1 MSAIETLQSKKE
13 STLTRAKELAYGD
26 GSADEIKALMEE
38 ARSIDERIETI
49 KSLGEFQPVATKAAE
64 EPQPWKGGFN
74 IIENP
79 FSGDRHEKN
88 YKSYVLGRFA
98 QHIAGNLEAT
108 KWLKNNGHLKAMGEG
123 TTTAGGFLTPDL
135 LNADLIY
142 LREKFGVARRNAS
155 IVPMYSDVQLIPN
168 TTANTVVYY
177 PGENTAG
184 TLSDMA
190 FSQISLTA
198 KKMVVLTQVSKELRE
213 DAVVDIGSKLAMD
226 MAWSIAKEEDR
237 IVFASAATGTDA
249 SGLVG
254 LNRALTD
261 LAGGT
266 AANYPNIAGVVVG
279 AAGTGGA
286 TPALSAFT
294 LQNFQSLIGRMP
306 TYAMN
311 PKWYMHKDVF
321 FNGIA
326 DKLIA
331 LSGNAILDIQNAYTQ
346 SPTLFG
352 YPIEWVQNMPRTAAG
367 NACVAYFAD
376 LSVGVKFGDRRGVS
390 IEMSDQR
397 YFLEDALAFKATER
411 ISFNAFDVGNY
422 NTTAS
427 LRVPGSVCA
436 VFCAP

>member
-1 MSAIETLQSKKE
+1 MSAIEQLQSKKDAVI
-13 STLTRAKELAYGD
+13 THAKQLAYGE
-26 GSADEIKALMEE
+26 GTTEEIKSLMEE

-49 KSLGEFQPVATKAAE
+49 KSLGEFQPVVTKT
-64 EPQPWKGGFN
+64 PVDDTPWKSGFN

-88 YKSYVLGRFA
+88 LKAYVLGRFA
-98 QHIAGNLEAT
+98 QHIAGNKKAT
-108 KWLKNNGHLKAMGEG
+108 EWLKSQGHIKAMGEG

-198 KKMVVLTQVSKELRE
+198 KKMVVLTQVSSELRE

-237 IVFASAATGTDA
+237 IVFASAATSTDA

-254 LNRALTD
+254 MNRALTD
-261 LAGGT
+261 LASGV
-266 AANYPNIAGVVVG
+266 AVNYPNVAGIVVG
-279 AAGTGGA
+279 AAGTNA
-286 TPALSAFT
+286 ALSAFT
-294 LQNFQSLIGRMP
+294 LQNFQSLCGRMP

-352 YPIEWVQNMPRTAAG
+352 YPIEWVQNMPRAAAA

-411 ISFNAFDVGNY
+411 ISFSAFDVGNY
-422 NTTAS
+422 NAAAAS
-427 LRVPGSVCA
+427 RVPGSVCA